1 MVAKY
6 NTLIGVLSNST
17 QKKPAKLAFL
27 SIVNC
32 YLSFSLQLAKSGLT
46 CGTELILHSSP
57 FIQLFN

>member
-32 YLSFSLQLAKSGLT
+32 YLSFSLQLAKSGL
-46 CGTELILHSSP
+46 
-57 FIQLFN
+57 